1 MFTGIGLDRALKQ
14 LFCFGLVQNSRRS
27 SEYRDAGRRHALPAI
42 AAARNFAAA
51 GGLMSYGTS
60 FLEPYR
66 LAGVYTGR
74 IPQGEK
80 PADLLV
86 QRLPKLN

>member
-14 LFCFGLVQNSRRS
+14 LFASALSRTPGDLQNTGMLAAVTRFPLS
-27 SEYRDAGRRHALPAI
+27 LPRGI
-42 AAARNFAAA
+42 
-51 GGLMSYGTS
+51 S
-60 FLEPYR
+60 PPP
-66 LAGVYTGR
+66 AGVCTGR

>member
-1 MFTGIGLDRALKQ
+1 LIA
-14 LFCFGLVQNSRRS
+14 RS
-27 SEYRDAGRRHALPAI
+27 SSFFASALSRTPGDLQNTGMLAARHALPAI
-42 AAARNFAAA
+42 AAARNFAAAA

-74 IPQGEK
+74 IPKGEK

>member
-1 MFTGIGLDRALKQ
+1 LIA
-14 LFCFGLVQNSRRS
+14 RS
-27 SEYRDAGRRHALPAI
+27 SSFFASALSRTPGDLQNTGMLAARHALPAI